1 MPSASRGDSW
11 RLRHTSSQPSAV
23 YAIATNFGESS
34 CGGKICPAF
43 RLSIK
48 SRLDFRSFLVLNTAA
63 PKISEQLWFRVMRA
77 GIEPF
82 SVFTFWWESVH
93 RPFKVS
99 TGYTGY
105 ISLRLSYFKTIVC
118 LKKNIL
124 LRNCLFKGFE
134 ECTLSLLRSLK
145 GQVLKQILGCKR
157 IFRWSTP

>member
-11 RLRHTSSQPSAV
+11 RLRHTSSQSSAV
-23 YAIATNFGESS
+23 HAISTNFGEAS

-43 RLSIK
+43 RLNIK
-48 SRLDFRSFLVLNTAA
+48 SKLDFRSFLALKYCCSINA
-63 PKISEQLWFRVMRA
+63 QLWFRVMRA
-77 GIEPF
+77 RIAPF
-82 SVFTFWWESVH
+82 SVFTLWWESVH
-93 RPFKVS
+93 GPFKVS

-118 LKKNIL
+118 LKKNIF

-145 GQVLKQILGCKR
+145 GQVLKQILGCKK
-157 IFRWSTP
+157 ILRWSTP